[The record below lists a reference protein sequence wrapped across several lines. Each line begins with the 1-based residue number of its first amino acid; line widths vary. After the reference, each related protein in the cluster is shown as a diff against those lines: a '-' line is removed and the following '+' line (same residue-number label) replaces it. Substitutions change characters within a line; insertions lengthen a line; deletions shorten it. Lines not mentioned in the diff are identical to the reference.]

1 MSITPS
7 RWWAVFVAL
16 LALAAL
22 LGAWKLL
29 KPSAP
34 TRVVMVTGSSGGAY
48 ASLGKRYVEIFKR
61 EGVMLELRETKG
73 SVENLELLK
82 RLDNDIEAGFV
93 QSGIT
98 PEPQREGLI
107 SLGSLFYEPL
117 WIFYRDKSE
126 LDRITQL
133 RGKRLGV
140 GAAGSGTRPV
150 VQALLGANNIA
161 NGDTKLDE
169 SSPKDAAA
177 KLQRGELDAIFLIA
191 GADSP
196 LVVELLSA
204 KEVKV
209 MSMARADAYSRIM
222 PSLAKITIPRGVIN
236 LTADIPSQSIDTVA
250 ATATLVA
257 MESLHPAIAYLFI
270 KAAKEVH
277 GDGGLLHAQRE
288 FPSIAKYQEFDVPE
302 NVEQL
307 YKNGTPFLYRHLPFG
322 MANLAMRLWVLLIPL
337 GALLLSASD
346 LVPKLMGARMNW
358 RVSQL
363 YQDARKLEWDIIAAT
378 RPDETGLRN
387 FAERLAKLNVRA
399 DQLKGPSSTAKTWYE
414 LRSHLELVQKRL
426 DGLRAA

>member
-61 EGVMLELRETKG
+61 EGVTLELRETKG

-117 WIFYRDKSE
+117 WIFYRDKGE

-140 GAAGSGTRPV
+140 GAVGSGTRPV
-150 VQALLGANNIA
+150 VQALLGANNMA

-169 SSPKDAAA
+169 SPPKDAAA

-204 KEVKV
+204 KDVKV

-257 MESLHPAIAYLFI
+257 MDSLHPAIAYLFI

-307 YKNGTPFLYRHLPFG
+307 YKNGTPFLYRYLPFG
-322 MANLAMRLWVLLIPL
+322 WANLVMRLWVLLIPL
-337 GALLLSASD
+337 GAVMLSASD
-346 LVPKLMGARMNW
+346 LVPKLMGAKMGW
-358 RVSQL
+358 RISKI
-363 YQDARKLEWDIIAAT
+363 YADARSLEWEIMAAKEL
-378 RPDETGLRN
+378 DADALRK
-387 FAERLAKLNVRA
+387 FGERLAQLNARA
-399 DQLKGPSSTAKTWYE
+399 DALKGPSSTAKVWYE
-414 LRSHLELVQKRL
+414 LRSHLQLVDDRL
-426 DGLRAA
+426 ASLRT